1 MKVKYVGFGGYME
14 VPCYKD
20 EICSEPCNM
29 LSEISY
35 DRKFLAKLK
44 SNYFNAKAL
53 YETVKEN
60 AEEIERKILAEN
72 EFYETEDVAEMMEKR
87 GGDGKPKR
95 ILEPNMTYMMDLD
108 NELPRFIDLC
118 YPEYVKAG
126 IADPRGKG
134 YCPDAQ
140 SRELLREATKQLVDY
155 GIDIIPEGLG
165 EKETLRKAVRNIKW
179 RDKVLDLVLK
189 LESDGIENYLT
200 RERVSD

>member
-1 MKVKYVGFGGYME
+1 
-14 VPCYKD
+14 
-20 EICSEPCNM
+20 M
-29 LSEISY
+29 LPQISY
-35 DRKFLAKLK
+35 DRKLLTKLK

-87 GGDGKPKR
+87 GGDGKQKL
-95 ILEPNMTYMMDLD
+95 IHEPDMTYMMDLD

-118 YPEYVKAG
+118 YPEYVKEG

-140 SRELLREATKQLVDY
+140 SRELLLEATKQLVEY
-155 GIDIIPEGLG
+155 GIDIIPDEFG

-179 RDKVLDLVLK
+179 RDKVLDLVLR
-189 LESDGIENYLT
+189 LESDEVESYA
-200 RERVSD
+200 DY

>member
-1 MKVKYVGFGGYME
+1 
-14 VPCYKD
+14 
-20 EICSEPCNM
+20 M
-29 LSEISY
+29 LPQISY
-35 DRKFLAKLK
+35 DRKLLTKLK

-53 YETVKEN
+53 YLTVKEN
-60 AEEIERKILAEN
+60 AEEIQRKVLAEN
-72 EFYETEDVAEMMEKR
+72 EFYETEDIAEMMEKR

-95 ILEPNMTYMMDLD
+95 IFDPDLTYMMDLD

-140 SRELLREATKQLVDY
+140 SRELLLEATKQLVEY
-155 GIDIIPEGLG
+155 GIDIIPDEFG

-179 RDKVLDLVLK
+179 RDKVLDLVLR
-189 LESDGIENYLT
+189 LESDEVESYA
-200 RERVSD
+200 DYW